1 MKERNG
7 IYQKMEE
14 VKDNDIRNARGKED
28 IETEMK
34 RERSKQ
40 NRKKEMK

>member
-14 VKDNDIRNARGKED
+14 VKENDIRNVRGKED
-28 IETEMK
+28 IATEMK
-34 RERSKQ
+34 RERIKTELQ
-40 NRKKEMK
+40 